1 MSVSKITKDLEKT
14 LKVSLAKSGV
24 QEALKIISNNQKRN
38 KYNATK
44 TTIRGIK
51 FDSKLESQAYLLLE
65 HSKLDF
71 DLQPKIV
78 IQEKFK
84 TKFSENV
91 GAITYTPDFV
101 IYSSPDGIT
110 EKHYLDIKGM
120 ETTVFKLKAKM
131 FKKKL
136 EEKSQQCNYFYTIK
150 TLGELEL
157 LIKNLK

>member
-65 HSKLDF
+65 NFKLDF
-71 DLQPKIV
+71 DLNFQ
-78 IQEKFK
+78 
-84 TKFSENV
+84 
-91 GAITYTPDFV
+91 
-101 IYSSPDGIT
+101 
-110 EKHYLDIKGM
+110 
-120 ETTVFKLKAKM
+120 KM
-131 FKKKL
+131 L
-136 EEKSQQCNYFYTIK
+136 EQ
-150 TLGELEL
+150 
-157 LIKNLK
+157 